1 MESVNEQMFHR
12 ETNGQPELPRVVV
25 DSCQDGFCKSR

>member
-12 ETNGQPELPRVVV
+12 ETNGQLPRVVV

>member
-12 ETNGQPELPRVVV
+12 ERNGQLPRVVV
-25 DSCQDGFCKSR
+25 DSSQDGFCNAR